1 MLVSLTP
8 TNTKK
13 RPERVTFP
21 RALPKSLGTQNRLRT
36 DPITT
41 IRRPGDD
48 RQRQSWAL
56 FRGPPGVRGQPGR
69 DLGFPVA
76 VARNGI
82 APLVADEQFGDEF
95 GAQAPAVARGPVDVQ
110 LHPDLPVSVSG
121 RPSAVR
127 PASQRSGRSGRAG
140 AGQVPVDLGRE
151 GA

>member
-36 DPITT
+36 DPTTT

-56 FRGPPGVRGQPGR
+56 FRGPPGVLGQAGR
-69 DLGFPVA
+69 DLGLPVA

-95 GAQAPAVARGPVDVQ
+95 GAQSPAVARGPVDVQ
-110 LHPDLPVSVSG
+110 LHPDLPVSVRAG
-121 RPSAVR
+121 PSAVR
-127 PASQRSGRSGRAG
+127 PAGPSRRRPGAGRPRPRKRAG
-140 AGQVPVDLGRE
+140 CWR
-151 GA
+151 